1 MRAIS
6 AGQRDKIEKALEQHR
21 SFSNA
26 YFMMPRGN
34 RKQRDRWTDQNNWS
48 VGFKHE
54 GVRYAYSSSMHCS
67 AANVYYKGYFTA
79 DGKRVTVR
87 SFKRLAGQS

>member
-6 AGQRDKIEKALEQHR
+6 TGQRAKVEKALEQHR
-21 SFSNA
+21 SFGNS
-26 YFMMPRGN
+26 YFWTPKGN
-34 RKQRDRWTDQNNWS
+34 RRQRDRWTDENNWS

-67 AANVYYKGYFTA
+67 AANVYYKGYFEV
-79 DGKRVTVR
+79 DGEKATVR
-87 SFKRLAGQS
+87 AFKKLVGEV